1 MLHLLYSV
9 TTKQNATHLLEPV
22 NTTHRLVLSLG
33 QYEVRLKG
41 IRFYKA
47 VKRKCFVVVLSLE
60 YARRHTDLLLQVV
73 WLNGVDVV
81 KVRLWYLSALVFSMV
96 YIFSFYQVTDGGE
109 SET

>member
-1 MLHLLYSV
+1 MLDLLYSV
-9 TTKQNATHLLEPV
+9 TSKQNATHLLEPV
-22 NTTHRLVLSLG
+22 NATHRLVHSLG
-33 QYEVRLKG
+33 QYKVRLQG
-41 IRFYKA
+41 IQIYKA

-60 YARRHTDLLLQVV
+60 NARRHTDLLLQVV